1 MFDLSG
7 MRRSGAFRRIGNAI
21 PGSAWGLPTCVRRSN
36 VATGSDAAGN
46 SQGNG
51 TMRLVGSAA
60 FLAALWLLMS
70 GIYKPLVIGFGLLSV
85 ATVLFITRR
94 MDRADRDRLVFA
106 IRPVGL
112 VRYLV
117 WLLVEIAR
125 ANWAVTRLILSRT
138 MPLRQVIFDVP
149 SSQSTD
155 IGRTLFANSI
165 TLTPGTISVETV
177 EENNVIQVHAV
188 AYEENDPAALAD
200 MDRRVT
206 AVETGKNG

>member
-1 MFDLSG
+1 
-7 MRRSGAFRRIGNAI
+7 
-21 PGSAWGLPTCVRRSN
+21 
-36 VATGSDAAGN
+36 
-46 SQGNG
+46 
-51 TMRLVGSAA
+51 MRLVGSAA

-85 ATVLFITRR
+85 ATVLFVTRR
-94 MDRADRDRLVFA
+94 MDRADRDRLAFA
-106 IRPVGL
+106 IRPVEL

-138 MPLRQVIFDVP
+138 MPLRQVIFDVQ

>member
-1 MFDLSG
+1 
-7 MRRSGAFRRIGNAI
+7 
-21 PGSAWGLPTCVRRSN
+21 
-36 VATGSDAAGN
+36 
-46 SQGNG
+46 
-51 TMRLVGSAA
+51 MRLVGSAA

-70 GIYKPLVIGFGLLSV
+70 GVYKPLVIGFGLLSV
-85 ATVLFITRR
+85 AIVVFITRR
-94 MDRADRDRLVFA
+94 MDRVDRERLDFA
-106 IRPVGL
+106 IRPVEML
-112 VRYLV
+112 RYLV

-177 EENNVIQVHAV
+177 EENSVIQVHAV
-188 AYEENDPAALAD
+188 AYDEGDPAALAD

-206 AVETGKNG
+206 AVETRING